1 MEGTG
6 DDTATGTVGKAKT
19 GRVAKGMAG
28 GWEYTGTGGGGAFLL
43 TCSSAEALEAVSER
57 QESMRSK

>member
-1 MEGTG
+1 MDGTG
-6 DDTATGTVGKAKT
+6 EETATGTVGKVNT

-28 GWEYTGTGGGGAFLL
+28 GREYTGTGGGGVFLL

-57 QESMRSK
+57 